1 MNKITDKK
9 NVVSVY
15 EFIVHRK
22 RVTANED
29 TLRNGAQVA
38 RFCRETIYDE
48 DEMWREKAVAIYLSK
63 SNKIL
68 GYEVL
73 SVGGPN
79 TCSFEPKMICRT
91 AVQMMADSVV
101 AVHNHPSGNPLPSQ
115 ADIEQM
121 NKLRKTLACL
131 DIKLLDAVIITD
143 SNRFFSFESEV
154 ESRY

>member
-1 MNKITDKK
+1 MNKNKEK
-9 NVVSVY
+9 NIVSVY

-38 RFCRETIYDE
+38 RFCHETIYDE
-48 DEMWREKAVAIYLSK
+48 DEMWREKAIAIYLSK

-73 SVGGPN
+73 SIGGPN
-79 TCSFEPKMICRT
+79 TCSFEPKMVCRT

-115 ADIEQM
+115 QDIEQM
-121 NKLRKTLACL
+121 SKLRKALACL
-131 DIKLLDAVIITD
+131 DIKLLDSVIITD
-143 SNRFFSFESEV
+143 TNRYFSFQNETEC
-154 ESRY
+154 EY

>member
-1 MNKITDKK
+1 MNKNKEK
-9 NVVSVY
+9 NIVSVY

-22 RVTANED
+22 RVSANTD
-29 TLRNGAQVA
+29 TISNGAQVA

-48 DEMWREKAVAIYLSK
+48 DEMWREKAIAIYLSK

-73 SVGGPN
+73 SVGGPD

-91 AVQMMADSVV
+91 AVQMMADSVI

-115 ADIEQM
+115 QDIGQM
-121 NKLRKTLACL
+121 SKLRKALACL
-131 DIKLLDAVIITD
+131 DMKLLDAVIITD
-143 SNRFFSFESEV
+143 TNRYFSFQSET
-154 ESRY
+154 ECKY